1 MSRLVTDGIIVRYGS
16 NTAVDRVSITVEPG
30 QVVGLIG
37 PNGAGKTSFIDAV
50 TGLTPM
56 AGGRVFLADTEIT
69 GWPAHR
75 RANAGM
81 RRTFQ
86 ALRLFDDLT
95 VSENL
100 VVAAESDSRRFG
112 LLRDLIRPRQSSVE
126 IDRALELTG
135 LTEHADAHP
144 TDLPAGTR
152 RLVGVARGIV
162 SDPSVLLLDEPAAG
176 LDTQET
182 AELGEVLTRLAGAG
196 VGLLLVEHDTDLV
209 FRVSDHVVAID
220 FGVTIAEGRPAEI
233 RHADALIAAY
243 LGVPVVEADPGPET
257 GEHGG
262 ASPDVG
268 ATGER
273 DR

>member
-1 MSRLVTDGIIVRYGS
+1 MSRLVAEAVTVRYGS
-16 NTAVDRVSITVEPG
+16 NTAVDQVSITVEPG

-50 TGLTPM
+50 TGLTSM
-56 AGGRVFLADTEIT
+56 AGGRTCFGDLDIT
-69 GWPAHR
+69 GWSAHR
-75 RANAGM
+75 RANAGL

-100 VVAAESDSRRFG
+100 VVAAETDSRWG
-112 LLRDLIRPRQSSVE
+112 LLRDLFRPRQTSVV

-135 LTEHADAHP
+135 LTEHADAFP

-152 RLVGVARGIV
+152 RLVGVARGVV
-162 SDPSVLLLDEPAAG
+162 SGPGVLLLDEPAAG
-176 LDTQET
+176 LDTHET
-182 AELGEVLTRLAGAG
+182 AELGAVLTRLADSG

-220 FGVTIAEGRPAEI
+220 FGVMIAEGSPAEV
-233 RHADALIAAY
+233 RQAEAVVSAY
-243 LGVPVVEADPGPET
+243 LGLPAEPDDEGVE
-257 GEHGG
+257 
-262 ASPDVG
+262 
-268 ATGER
+268 R
-273 DR
+273 